1 MTRRLVFKHT
11 IEGLFTRAYGGQI
24 PPAVEGQFREMGLYA
39 AAVDAEV
46 FGRAFQLLRDEVHHG
61 LDTATAERE
70 MGARFLAG
78 YFETAMGG
86 LVKVMIKLLS
96 VDQAL
101 ARVPKSLMSGAN
113 FIEAKVVKVADRE
126 VNLVVSDYSTSPE
139 FLSGVVS
146 EMVRRAGGTPQIE
159 IIERNGR
166 ASVMR
171 VRWT

>member
-11 IEGLFTRAYGGQI
+11 VEGLFTRAYGGQI
-24 PPAVEGQFREMGLYA
+24 PPSLDAQFREMGLYA
-39 AAVDAEV
+39 PAVDAEV
-46 FGRAFQLLRDEVHHG
+46 FGRAFHLLRDEVHRG
-61 LDTATAERE
+61 LEPAAAERQ

-86 LVKVMIKLLS
+86 LVKVMLKVLS

-113 FIEAKVVKVADRE
+113 FIEAKVVKVGERE
-126 VNLVVSDYSTSPE
+126 VNLVVNDYSTSPE
-139 FLSGVVS
+139 FLCGVVS
-146 EMVRRAGGTPQIE
+146 EMVTRAGGSPQIE
-159 IIERNGR
+159 ITERDGR
-166 ASVMR
+166 AMVMR

>member
-24 PPAVEGQFREMGLYA
+24 PPALEAQFRDMGLYSP
-39 AAVDAEV
+39 AVDAEV
-46 FGRAFQLLRDEVHHG
+46 FGRAFQLLRDEVHSG
-61 LDTATAERE
+61 VDTFTAERQ

-113 FIEAKVVKVADRE
+113 FIEAKVVKVGERE

-139 FLSGVVS
+139 FLCGVVS
-146 EMVRRAGGTPQIE
+146 EMVTRAGGTPRVE
-159 IIERNGR
+159 ITERNGR

>member
-11 IEGLFTRAYGGQI
+11 VEGLFVRAYGGQI
-24 PPAVEGQFREMGLYA
+24 PPGLEKQFRDMGLYA
-39 AAVDAEV
+39 PAVDAEV
-46 FGRAFQLLRDEVHHG
+46 FGRAFHLLRDEVHRG
-61 LDTATAERE
+61 VDTAAAERQ

-86 LVKVMIKLLS
+86 LVKMMMKLLS

-113 FIEAKVVKVADRE
+113 FIEAKVVKVAERE
-126 VNLVVSDYSTSPE
+126 VNLVVSDSSTSPE
-139 FLSGVVS
+139 FLCGVVG
-146 EMVRRAGGTPQIE
+146 EMVTRAGGVPQLE
-159 IIERNGR
+159 ITERNGR

>member
-11 IEGLFTRAYGGQI
+11 VEGLFTRAYGGKTS
-24 PPAVEGQFREMGLYA
+24 PTLKAQFREMGLHA
-39 AAVDAEV
+39 PAVDAEV
-46 FGRAFQLLRDEVHHG
+46 FGRAFQLLRDEVHRG
-61 LDTATAERE
+61 VDPATAERE
-70 MGARFLAG
+70 MGACFLAG

-86 LVKVMIKLLS
+86 LVRVMMKLLS

-113 FIEAKVVKVADRE
+113 FIEAKVVKVAERE
-126 VNLVVSDYSTSPE
+126 VNLMVSDFSTSPE
-139 FLSGVVS
+139 FLSGVVG
-146 EMVRRAGGTPQIE
+146 EMVKRAGGAPQIE
-159 IIERNGR
+159 IIERTGR